1 MSPFSFIVYHE
12 RKKTSGDKGISK
24 ENIQFLLEFKKF
36 SRKSFEVEDLLLSL
50 GVENKKVAIME
61 KFKNAEDYVKPG
73 MKVKLRKDLVADQM
87 YGSDCWVTDMKKPG
101 SEVVVDHI
109 VKDDRFCV
117 KGSLYNYTV
126 DMLENPVKLSD
137 TKSRDFKVGDR
148 VRLREDL
155 KAGVMYDGL
164 TYLDSMLKPG
174 TETTIRGL
182 VTGSGNVLLTD
193 SETGKSSYIYSP
205 AMLEHVEEKQ
215 NISEKPSVPLTE
227 KEEIKSRL
235 GVGDVVKIRE
245 DIKDNQLYDSF
256 EYRRGMIAGG
266 RTAKITSVITFGETP
281 AYKLDKDKKNSYYS
295 ISMFDLD
302 YIRTRNPRFADLD
315 QCSDKSEEE
324 KKSATKTKGGIEIHV
339 GDLVRLRSDLK
350 KDERYGVETFTK
362 SMLKNRGKIVEV
374 SDVFEFGGFESIPR
388 GTVFTIAGDP
398 DLYHYTPEM
407 VKEIISKEETKKKK
421 RLSSKSDL
429 SSDLVTIVKRGS
441 LTVAEVQ
448 EVLAKM
454 IEKETQNRND
464 FTRKSSLALQSLG
477 LQGINYEDANH
488 IIGEY
493 LYNKEQLSYSEK
505 RLSLLKELD
514 DMLDD

>member
-1 MSPFSFIVYHE
+1 M
-12 RKKTSGDKGISK
+12 G
-24 ENIQFLLEFKKF
+24 
-36 SRKSFEVEDLLLSL
+36 
-50 GVENKKVAIME
+50 

-73 MKVKLRKDLVADQM
+73 MKVKLRKDLVADQR
-87 YGSDCWVTDMKKPG
+87 YGSDCWITDMVKPG

-109 VKDDRFCV
+109 IKDDRFNV

-137 TKSRDFKVGDR
+137 TVSRDFKVGDR

-155 KAGVMYDGL
+155 KAGVMYGGL
-164 TYLDSMLKPG
+164 TYLNSMLKPG
-174 TETTIRGL
+174 TETTIDERF
-182 VTGSGNVLLTD
+182 TGTGNVLLASD
-193 SETGKSSYIYSP
+193 ESSYIYSP

-215 NISEKPSVPLTE
+215 NISEKPSVSLTE
-227 KEEIKSRL
+227 EEEIKSRL

-245 DIKDNQLYDSF
+245 DIKDDQLYDGF
-256 EYRRGMIAGG
+256 DYRRGMIAGG
-266 RTAKITSVITFGETP
+266 RTAKITSVITFGEIP
-281 AYKLDKDKKNSYYS
+281 AYTLDKDKKNFYYS
-295 ISMFDLD
+295 INMFDLD
-302 YIRTRNPRFADLD
+302 YIRTRNPKFADLD
-315 QCSDKSEEE
+315 QCSGKSEEE
-324 KKSATKTKGGIEIHV
+324 KKSAIKTKEGIEIHV
-339 GDLVRLRSDLK
+339 GDLVRLRNDLK
-350 KDERYGVETFTK
+350 KGERYGADTFTE

-374 SDVFEFGGFESIPR
+374 SDVFELDKL

-398 DLYHYTPEM
+398 EKYHYTPEM

-441 LTVAEVQ
+441 LTVDEVR

-454 IEKETQNRND
+454 IERETQNRSD
-464 FTRKSSLALQSLG
+464 SIRKSSLALQSLG

-493 LYNKEQLSYSEK
+493 LYNKEQVSYYEK
-505 RLSLLKELD
+505 RLTLLKELD
-514 DMLDD
+514 CMLDD

>member
-1 MSPFSFIVYHE
+1 MGK
-12 RKKTSGDKGISK
+12 R
-24 ENIQFLLEFKKF
+24 
-36 SRKSFEVEDLLLSL
+36 
-50 GVENKKVAIME
+50 
-61 KFKNAEDYVKPG
+61 FKNAEDYVKSG
-73 MKVKLRKDLVADQM
+73 MKVKLRKDLVAGQT
-87 YGSDCWVTDMKKPG
+87 YGSDCWITDMVKPG

-117 KGSLYNYTV
+117 KGSYYNYTV
-126 DMLENPVKLSD
+126 DMLEIPVKLSD
-137 TKSRDFKVGDR
+137 LESRDFKVGDR

-155 KAGVMYDGL
+155 KVGVMYDGL
-164 TYLDSMLKPG
+164 TYLNSMLKPG
-174 TETTIRGL
+174 TETTIEKRF
-182 VTGSGNVLLTD
+182 TGTGNVLLASD
-193 SETGKSSYIYSP
+193 ESSYTYSP

-215 NISEKPSVPLTE
+215 NISEKPSVPLSE

-266 RTAKITSVITFGETP
+266 RTAKITSVITFGEIP
-281 AYKLDKDKKNSYYS
+281 AYTLDKDKKNFYYYT

-324 KKSATKTKGGIEIHV
+324 KKSATKTKEGIEIHV

-350 KDERYGVETFTK
+350 KGERYGADTFTE
-362 SMLKNRGKIVEV
+362 SMLKNRGKVVEV
-374 SDVFEFGGFESIPR
+374 SDVFELDKL
-388 GTVFTIAGDP
+388 GTVFTITGD
-398 DLYHYTPEM
+398 LEKYHYTPEM

-429 SSDLVTIVKRGS
+429 SSDLVTIVKKGS
-441 LTVAEVQ
+441 LSVDEVR
-448 EVLAKM
+448 EVLAKK
-454 IEKETQNRND
+454 IESEAQNRSD
-464 FTRKSSLALQSLG
+464 FIRKSSLALRSLG
-477 LQGINYEDANH
+477 LQGINCEDANY

-493 LYNKEQLSYSEK
+493 LYNKEQLSYCEK
-505 RLSLLKELD
+505 RLSMLKELD
-514 DMLDD
+514 CMLDD

>member
-1 MSPFSFIVYHE
+1 MLKI
-12 RKKTSGDKGISK
+12 
-24 ENIQFLLEFKKF
+24 
-36 SRKSFEVEDLLLSL
+36 
-50 GVENKKVAIME
+50 KKVAIMG

-73 MKVKLRKDLVADQM
+73 MKVKLRKDLVAGQV
-87 YGSDCWVTDMKKPG
+87 YGSDCWITDMVKPG

-109 VKDDRFCV
+109 TKDDKFCI
-117 KGSLYNYTV
+117 KGCFFNYTV

-137 TKSRDFKVGDR
+137 MVSRDFKVGDR

-155 KAGVMYDGL
+155 KVGVMYDGL
-164 TYLDSMLKPG
+164 TYSNSMLKPG

-215 NISEKPSVPLTE
+215 YISEKPSVPLSE

-266 RTAKITSVITFGETP
+266 RTAKITSVITFGEIP
-281 AYKLDKDKKNSYYS
+281 AYTLDKDKKNFYYYT

-324 KKSATKTKGGIEIHV
+324 KKSATKTKEGIEIHV

-350 KDERYGVETFTK
+350 KGERYGADTFTE

-374 SDVFEFGGFESIPR
+374 SDVFELDKL
-388 GTVFTIAGDP
+388 GTVFTITGDP
-398 DLYHYTPEM
+398 EKYHYTPEM

-429 SSDLVTIVKRGS
+429 SSDLVTIVKKGS
-441 LTVAEVQ
+441 LSVDEVR
-448 EVLAKM
+448 EVLAKK
-454 IEKETQNRND
+454 IESEAQNRSD
-464 FTRKSSLALQSLG
+464 FIRKSSLALRSLG
-477 LQGINYEDANH
+477 LQGINCEDANY

-493 LYNKEQLSYSEK
+493 LYNKEQLSYCEK
-505 RLSLLKELD
+505 RLSMLKELD
-514 DMLDD
+514 CMLDD

>member
-1 MSPFSFIVYHE
+1 M
-12 RKKTSGDKGISK
+12 G
-24 ENIQFLLEFKKF
+24 
-36 SRKSFEVEDLLLSL
+36 
-50 GVENKKVAIME
+50 

-87 YGSDCWVTDMKKPG
+87 YGSDCWITDTVKPG
-101 SEVVVDHI
+101 SEVVVERI
-109 VKDDRFCV
+109 IEDDKFYV
-117 KGSLYNYTV
+117 KGSFYNYTV
-126 DMLENPVKLSD
+126 DMLEIPVKLSD
-137 TKSRDFKVGDR
+137 LESRDFKEGDR
-148 VRLREDL
+148 VRLREGL
-155 KAGVMYDGL
+155 KAGVKYGGL
-164 TYLDSMLKPG
+164 TYLNSMLKPG
-174 TETTIRGL
+174 TETTIEKRF
-182 VTGSGNVLLTD
+182 TGTGNVLLASD
-193 SETGKSSYIYSP
+193 KSSYIYSP

-215 NISEKPSVPLTE
+215 NISEKPSVPLSE

-266 RTAKITSVITFGETP
+266 RTAKITSVITFGEIP
-281 AYKLDKDKKNSYYS
+281 AYTLDKDKKNFYYYT

-315 QCSDKSEEE
+315 QCSGKSEEE
-324 KKSATKTKGGIEIHV
+324 KKSATKTKEGIEIHV

-350 KDERYGVETFTK
+350 KGERYGADTFTE
-362 SMLKNRGKIVEV
+362 SMLKNRGKVVEV
-374 SDVFEFGGFESIPR
+374 SDVFELDKL
-388 GTVFTIAGDP
+388 GTVFTITGDP
-398 DLYHYTPEM
+398 EKYHYTPEM

-441 LTVAEVQ
+441 LTVDEVR
-448 EVLAKM
+448 EVLAKK
-454 IEKETQNRND
+454 IEGEAQNRSD
-464 FTRKSSLALQSLG
+464 FIRKSSIALQSLG
-477 LQGINYEDANH
+477 LQGINCEDANY

-493 LYNKEQLSYSEK
+493 LYNKEQLSYCEK

-514 DMLDD
+514 CMLDD

>member
-87 YGSDCWVTDMKKPG
+87 YGSDCWITDMKKPG

-109 VKDDRFCV
+109 IKDDRFCV
-117 KGSLYNYTV
+117 KGSYYNYTV
-126 DMLENPVKLSD
+126 DMLEIPVKLSD
-137 TKSRDFKVGDR
+137 LESRDFKVGDR

-155 KAGVMYDGL
+155 KAGAMYDGL
-164 TYLDSMLKPG
+164 TYLNSMLKPG
-174 TETTIRGL
+174 TETTIEKRF
-182 VTGSGNVLLTD
+182 TGTGNVLLASD
-193 SETGKSSYIYSP
+193 GSSYIYSP

-227 KEEIKSRL
+227 KEEIESRL

-245 DIKDNQLYDSF
+245 DIKDGQLYGSF
-256 EYRRGMIAGG
+256 DYRRGMVAGG
-266 RTAKITSVITFGETP
+266 RTAKITSVITFGET
-281 AYKLDKDKKNSYYS
+281 AYTLDKDKKEPHYYT
-295 ISMFDLD
+295 IGMFDLD
-302 YIRTRNPRFADLD
+302 YVRTRNPKFADLD

-350 KDERYGVETFTK
+350 KGERYGADTFTE

-374 SDVFEFGGFESIPR
+374 SDVFELDKL
-388 GTVFTIAGDP
+388 GTVFTITGDP
-398 DLYHYTPEM
+398 DQYHYTPEM

-429 SSDLVTIVKRGS
+429 SSDLVSIVKKGS
-441 LTVAEVQ
+441 LSVDEVR
-448 EVLAKM
+448 EVLAKK
-454 IEKETQNRND
+454 IEGEAQNRSD
-464 FTRKSSLALQSLG
+464 FIRKSSLALRSLG
-477 LQGINYEDANH
+477 LQGINCEDANY

-493 LYNKEQLSYSEK
+493 LYNKEQASYSEK
-505 RLSLLKELD
+505 RLSMLKELD
-514 DMLDD
+514 CMLDD

>member
-1 MSPFSFIVYHE
+1 M
-12 RKKTSGDKGISK
+12 G
-24 ENIQFLLEFKKF
+24 
-36 SRKSFEVEDLLLSL
+36 
-50 GVENKKVAIME
+50 

-73 MKVKLRKDLVADQM
+73 MKVKLRKDLVADQR
-87 YGSDCWVTDMKKPG
+87 YGSDCWITDMVKPG
-101 SEVVVDHI
+101 SEVVVERI
-109 VKDDRFCV
+109 IEDDKFYV
-117 KGSLYNYTV
+117 KGSFYNYTV

-137 TKSRDFKVGDR
+137 LFKVGDR

-155 KAGVMYDGL
+155 KVGVVYDGL
-164 TYLDSMLKPG
+164 TYLETMLKPG
-174 TETTIRGL
+174 TETTIEKRF
-182 VTGSGNVLLTD
+182 TDTGNVLLASD
-193 SETGKSSYIYSP
+193 ESSYIYSP

-245 DIKDNQLYDSF
+245 DIKDDQSYGGFD
-256 EYRRGMIAGG
+256 YRKGMIAGG
-266 RTAKITSVITFGETP
+266 RTAKITSVITSGGNPVYT
-281 AYKLDKDKKNSYYS
+281 LDKDKKDSYYT

-302 YIRTRNPRFADLD
+302 YIRTRNPKFADLD

-324 KKSATKTKGGIEIHV
+324 KKPAVKTKGGVEIHV

-350 KDERYGVETFTK
+350 KGERYGADTFTE

-388 GTVFTIAGDP
+388 GTVFTITGDP
-398 DLYHYTPEM
+398 DRYQYTPEM
-407 VKEIISKEETKKKK
+407 VEEIISKEETKKKK

-441 LTVAEVQ
+441 LTVAEVR

-454 IEKETQNRND
+454 IEREAQSRSG
-464 FTRKSSLALQSLG
+464 FIRKSSLALQSLG
-477 LQGINYEDANH
+477 LQGINCEDANYT
-488 IIGEY
+488 IGEY

-505 RLSLLKELD
+505 RLSMLKELD
-514 DMLDD
+514 CMLDD

>member
-1 MSPFSFIVYHE
+1 MGK
-12 RKKTSGDKGISK
+12 R
-24 ENIQFLLEFKKF
+24 
-36 SRKSFEVEDLLLSL
+36 
-50 GVENKKVAIME
+50 
-61 KFKNAEDYVKPG
+61 FKNAEDYVKSG
-73 MKVKLRKDLVADQM
+73 MKVKLRKDLVAGQT
-87 YGSDCWVTDMKKPG
+87 YGSDCWITDMVKPG

-117 KGSLYNYTV
+117 KGSYYNYTV
-126 DMLENPVKLSD
+126 DMLEIPVKLSD
-137 TKSRDFKVGDR
+137 LESRDFKVGDK

-155 KAGVMYDGL
+155 KVGVRYGGL
-164 TYLDSMLKPG
+164 TYLNSMLKPG
-174 TETTIRGL
+174 TETTIEKRF
-182 VTGSGNVLLTD
+182 TGTGNVLLASD
-193 SETGKSSYIYSP
+193 ESSYTYSP

-215 NISEKPSVPLTE
+215 NISEKPSVPLSE

-266 RTAKITSVITFGETP
+266 RTAKITSVITFGEIP
-281 AYKLDKDKKNSYYS
+281 AYTLDKDKKNFYYYT

-324 KKSATKTKGGIEIHV
+324 KKSATKTKEGIEIHV

-350 KDERYGVETFTK
+350 KGERYGADTFTE
-362 SMLKNRGKIVEV
+362 SMLKNRGKVVEV
-374 SDVFEFGGFESIPR
+374 SDVFELDKL
-388 GTVFTIAGDP
+388 GTVFTITGD
-398 DLYHYTPEM
+398 LEKYHYTPEM

-429 SSDLVTIVKRGS
+429 SSDLVTIVKKGS
-441 LTVAEVQ
+441 LSVDEVR
-448 EVLAKM
+448 EVLAKK
-454 IEKETQNRND
+454 IESEAQNRSD
-464 FTRKSSLALQSLG
+464 FIRKSSLALRSLG
-477 LQGINYEDANH
+477 LQGINCEDANY

-493 LYNKEQLSYSEK
+493 LYNKEQLSYCEK
-505 RLSLLKELD
+505 RLSMLKELD
-514 DMLDD
+514 CMLDD

>member
-1 MSPFSFIVYHE
+1 M
-12 RKKTSGDKGISK
+12 G
-24 ENIQFLLEFKKF
+24 
-36 SRKSFEVEDLLLSL
+36 
-50 GVENKKVAIME
+50 

-73 MKVKLRKDLVADQM
+73 MKVKLRKDLVAEQM
-87 YGSDCWVTDMKKPG
+87 YGSDCWITDMVKPG

-109 VKDDRFCV
+109 IKDDRFNV

-137 TKSRDFKVGDR
+137 TVSRDFKVGDR

-155 KAGVMYDGL
+155 KAGVMYGGL
-164 TYLDSMLKPG
+164 TYLNSMLKPG
-174 TETTIRGL
+174 TETTIDERF
-182 VTGSGNVLLTD
+182 TGTGNVLLASD
-193 SETGKSSYIYSP
+193 ESSYIYSP

-215 NISEKPSVPLTE
+215 NISEKPSVSLTE
-227 KEEIKSRL
+227 EEEIKSRL

-245 DIKDNQLYDSF
+245 DIKDDQLYDGF
-256 EYRRGMIAGG
+256 DYRRGMIAGG
-266 RTAKITSVITFGETP
+266 RTAKITSVITFGEIP
-281 AYKLDKDKKNSYYS
+281 AYTLDKDKKNFYYS
-295 ISMFDLD
+295 INMFDLD
-302 YIRTRNPRFADLD
+302 YIRTRNPKFADLD
-315 QCSDKSEEE
+315 QCSGKSEEE
-324 KKSATKTKGGIEIHV
+324 KKSATKTKEGIKIHV

-350 KDERYGVETFTK
+350 KGERYGADTFTE

-374 SDVFEFGGFESIPR
+374 SDVFELDKL

-398 DLYHYTPEM
+398 EKYHYTPEM

-441 LTVAEVQ
+441 LTVDEVR

-454 IEKETQNRND
+454 IERETQNRSD
-464 FTRKSSLALQSLG
+464 SIRKSSLALQSLG

-493 LYNKEQLSYSEK
+493 LYNKEQVSYYEK
-505 RLSLLKELD
+505 RLTLLKELD
-514 DMLDD
+514 CMLDD